1 MMNLKNQ
8 HRVSIS
14 PKVSIY
20 TDEALYGAAAGAF
33 AAVIYVGA
41 MSADMA
47 LTGYY
52 SSDVQ
57 LVEGLVRGKASH
69 WPWIGL
75 AGHLVNGAGLGV
87 IYSIVQRWLPGP
99 AWLRGTLFSESF
111 VLLVFPATSLV
122 DRYHPLIRRGTLP
135 PFARRTVFLQ
145 NLSRHLI
152 FGVTLGE
159 TLRWRSK
166 RWLTGAAR

>member
-1 MMNLKNQ
+1 MNSKKQ
-8 HRVSIS
+8 HLVSIS
-14 PKVSIY
+14 PKFPIH
-20 TDEALYGAAAGAF
+20 TDEVLYGAAAGAF
-33 AAVIYVGA
+33 ASIIYVGA

-57 LVEGLVRGKASH
+57 LVEGLVRGKASR

-99 AWLRGTLFSESF
+99 AWLRGIFFSASF
-111 VLLVFPATSLV
+111 ILLVFPAT
-122 DRYHPLIRRGTLP
+122 P
-135 PFARRTVFLQ
+135 
-145 NLSRHLI
+145 
-152 FGVTLGE
+152 
-159 TLRWRSK
+159 W
-166 RWLTGAAR
+166 

>member
-1 MMNLKNQ
+1 MMNTKKQ
-8 HRVSIS
+8 HLISIL
-14 PKVSIY
+14 PKIHIY

-33 AAVIYVGA
+33 ASVIYVGA

-111 VLLVFPATSLV
+111 LLLVFPATPLV
-122 DRYHPLIRRGTLP
+122 DHYHPLICRGTLP

-152 FGVTLGE
+152 FGVALGE
-159 TLRWRSK
+159 TLRWLSK
-166 RWLTGAAR
+166 RLLTGAAS